1 MSNLIE
7 NERTKFVANALDRAS
22 TGCITVG
29 IATPLAALFYNI
41 GNFGASIGVTRVLAG
56 LAVWLFAA
64 IVLHILARRILKGLK
79 E

>member
-1 MSNLIE
+1 MSDLAR
-7 NERTKFVANALDRAS
+7 NEQTKLLSNALDRAS
-22 TGCITVG
+22 TGCLTVG

-41 GNFGASIGVTRVLAG
+41 GNFGASIGVTRIVVG

-64 IVLHILARRILKGLK
+64 IPLHIFARRILKGLR